1 MLFEGEKMASRAG
14 SAQSGTGTT
23 LRGGA
28 SRSTSRAR
36 VARPTKPIA
45 PLQSHLETDELLDEY
60 KRHYRI
66 GSETDLQLRLTR
78 GFTMVTRRWRKY
90 LDEHLRR
97 IGQSQA
103 RWEALFAVAM
113 SKDGSALGAIA
124 RRVGVEGP
132 TFVRMIAQF
141 EREGLVKRM
150 ADSSDRRASIIRITP
165 KGEAALSE
173 MRELTT
179 RVRKEFLGDLSVDEV
194 KRMLD
199 MLEHM
204 LSFLKD

>member
-1 MLFEGEKMASRAG
+1 MVNRSGTTH
-14 SAQSGTGTT
+14 SATSATRTSTRGTGTA
-23 LRGGA
+23 RGG
-28 SRSTSRAR
+28 SRSRA
-36 VARPTKPIA
+36 ARPSKNVA
-45 PLQSHLETDELLDEY
+45 PLQSHLENDELLDEY

-66 GSETDLQLRLTR
+66 GSEIDLQLRLTR
-78 GFTMVTRRWRKY
+78 GFTLVTRRWRKY

-113 SKDGSALGAIA
+113 TRDGSALGAIA

-141 EREGLVKRM
+141 EREGLVKRF
-150 ADSSDRRASIIRITP
+150 ASTEDRRASIIRITP

-179 RVRKEFLGDLSVDEV
+179 RVRKEFLGELSVEDV

-204 LSFLKD
+204 LGFLKD

>member
-1 MLFEGEKMASRAG
+1 MVNR
-14 SAQSGTGTT
+14 TGTT
-23 LRGGA
+23 HSATNAPRSGMRGSSVTRGG
-28 SRSTSRAR
+28 SRPRA
-36 VARPTKPIA
+36 ARQSKNVA
-45 PLQSHLETDELLDEY
+45 PLQAHLESDELLDEY

-78 GFTMVTRRWRKY
+78 GFTLVTRRWRKY

-113 SKDGSALGAIA
+113 TREGSALGAIA

-141 EREGLVKRM
+141 EREGLVKRL
-150 ADSSDRRASIIRITP
+150 ASSEDRRASIIRITP
-165 KGEAALSE
+165 KGEAALTE
-173 MRELTT
+173 MRDLTT

-194 KRMLD
+194 KRMLE

>member
-1 MLFEGEKMASRAG
+1 MVSRATSAPTPTGAGRARARHSRAG
-14 SAQSGTGTT
+14 T
-23 LRGGA
+23 
-28 SRSTSRAR
+28 
-36 VARPTKPIA
+36 PA

-60 KRHYRI
+60 KRHYRV
-66 GSETDLQLRLTR
+66 GSEVDLQLRLTR
-78 GFTMVTRRWRKY
+78 GFTIVARRWRKY

-113 SKDGSALGAIA
+113 SRDGSALGAIA
-124 RRVGVEGP
+124 KRVGVEGP

-141 EREGLVKRM
+141 EREGLVKRL
-150 ADSSDRRASIIRITP
+150 SSTEDRRASIIRITP
-165 KGEAALSE
+165 KGEQVLTQ
-173 MRELTT
+173 MRDLTT
-179 RVRKEFLGDLSVDEV
+179 KVRKEFLGELSVDEV
-194 KRMLD
+194 RRMLD

>member
-1 MLFEGEKMASRAG
+1 MVSRAG
-14 SAQSGTGTT
+14 SVHGYASAGKAARSRGT
-23 LRGGA
+23 
-28 SRSTSRAR
+28 RSSA
-36 VARPTKPIA
+36 APA
-45 PLQSHLETDELLDEY
+45 PLQSHLESDELLDEY
-60 KRHYRI
+60 KRHYRV
-66 GSETDLQLRLTR
+66 GSEIDLQLRLTR
-78 GFTMVTRRWRKY
+78 GFTIVARRWRKY

-113 SKDGSALGAIA
+113 SREGSALGTIA
-124 RRVGVEGP
+124 KRVGVEGP

-141 EREGLVKRM
+141 EREGLVKRL
-150 ADSSDRRASIIRITP
+150 ASSEDRRASIIRITP
-165 KGEAALSE
+165 KGEQVLTQ
-173 MRELTT
+173 MRDLTT
-179 RVRKEFLGDLSVDEV
+179 KVRKEFLGELSVDDV

>member
-1 MLFEGEKMASRAG
+1 MVSRTSSAHSAATNAG
-14 SAQSGTGTT
+14 RSS
-23 LRGGA
+23 LRG
-28 SRSTSRAR
+28 SRRVTRAKN
-36 VARPTKPIA
+36 VA
-45 PLQSHLETDELLDEY
+45 PLQAHLENDELLDEY

-78 GFTMVTRRWRKY
+78 GFTLVTRRWRKY

-113 SKDGSALGAIA
+113 TREGSALGAIA

-141 EREGLVKRM
+141 EREGLVKRH
-150 ADSSDRRASIIRITP
+150 ASAEDRRASIIRITS
-165 KGEAALSE
+165 KGEAALAE
-173 MRELTT
+173 MREVTT

-204 LSFLKD
+204 LGFLKD

>member
-1 MLFEGEKMASRAG
+1 MVSRATSAPTPTGAGRARVRPSRAG
-14 SAQSGTGTT
+14 T
-23 LRGGA
+23 
-28 SRSTSRAR
+28 
-36 VARPTKPIA
+36 PA

-60 KRHYRI
+60 KRHYRV
-66 GSETDLQLRLTR
+66 GSEVDLQLRLTR
-78 GFTMVTRRWRKY
+78 GFTIVARRWRKY

-113 SKDGSALGAIA
+113 SRDGSALGAIA
-124 RRVGVEGP
+124 KRVGVEGP

-141 EREGLVKRM
+141 EREGLVKRL
-150 ADSSDRRASIIRITP
+150 SSTADRRASIIRITA
-165 KGEAALSE
+165 KGEQVLTQ
-173 MRELTT
+173 MRDLTT
-179 RVRKEFLGDLSVDEV
+179 KVRKEFLGDLSVDEV
-194 KRMLD
+194 RRMLD

>member
-1 MLFEGEKMASRAG
+1 MVSRAS
-14 SAQSGTGTT
+14 SAHSAASSGTG
-23 LRGGA
+23 RGTPRT
-28 SRSTSRAR
+28 RSARA
-36 VARPTKPIA
+36 PKPAA
-45 PLQSHLETDELLDEY
+45 PLQSHLESNELLDEY

-78 GFTMVTRRWRKY
+78 GFTLVTRRWRKY

-103 RWEALFAVAM
+103 RWEVLFAVAM
-113 SKDGSALGAIA
+113 TREGSALGAIA

-141 EREGLVKRM
+141 EREGLVKRL
-150 ADSSDRRASIIRITP
+150 ASSSDRRASIIRITP
-165 KGEAALSE
+165 KGETALAE

-179 RVRKEFLGDLSVDEV
+179 RVRKEFLGELSVDDV
-194 KRMLD
+194 KRMLE

-204 LSFLKD
+204 LTFLKD

>member
-1 MLFEGEKMASRAG
+1 MVSRAG
-14 SAQSGTGTT
+14 SAQSGAGAT
-23 LRGGA
+23 LRGAA
-28 SRSTSRAR
+28 SRSTSRPRA
-36 VARPTKPIA
+36 ARPTKPVA
-45 PLQSHLETDELLDEY
+45 PLQSHLETDELLEEY

-113 SKDGSALGAIA
+113 SREGSALGHIA

-150 ADSSDRRASIIRITP
+150 ADTSDRRASIIRITP

-179 RVRKEFLGDLSVDEV
+179 RVRKEFLGELSVDDV

-199 MLEHM
+199 MLDHM
-204 LSFLKD
+204 LTFLQD

>member
-1 MLFEGEKMASRAG
+1 MVNRTSSAHSAASAG
-14 SAQSGTGTT
+14 RTS
-23 LRGGA
+23 LRGSSATRGG
-28 SRSTSRAR
+28 SRQRTSRQSR
-36 VARPTKPIA
+36 NVA
-45 PLQSHLETDELLDEY
+45 PLQAHLESDELLDEY
-60 KRHYRI
+60 KRYYRI

-78 GFTMVTRRWRKY
+78 GFTLVTRRWRKY

-113 SKDGSALGAIA
+113 TREGSALGTIA

-141 EREGLVKRM
+141 EREGLVKRLE
-150 ADSSDRRASIIRITP
+150 STEDRRASIIRITP
-165 KGEAALSE
+165 KGEAALAE
-173 MRELTT
+173 MREVTT
-179 RVRKEFLGDLSVDEV
+179 RVRKEFLGDLSVEDV

-204 LSFLKD
+204 LSFLKA

>member
-1 MLFEGEKMASRAG
+1 MLFEGEKMVSRAG
-14 SAQSGTGTT
+14 SAQSGASPTVRGTGN
-23 LRGGA
+23 RSA
-28 SRSTSRAR
+28 SRTR
-36 VARPTKPIA
+36 VARPAKPVA
-45 PLQSHLETDELLDEY
+45 PLQAHLETDELLEEY

-66 GSETDLQLRLTR
+66 GSEIDLQLRLTR

-113 SKDGSALGAIA
+113 SREGSALGHIA

-179 RVRKEFLGDLSVDEV
+179 KVRKDFLGELSVDDV

-204 LSFLKD
+204 LTFLQD

>member
-1 MLFEGEKMASRAG
+1 MVNRAG
-14 SAQSGTGTT
+14 SAHSGTSAGARSGMRGSGIA
-23 LRGGA
+23 RGGSRPRA
-28 SRSTSRAR
+28 SRPAKN
-36 VARPTKPIA
+36 AA
-45 PLQSHLETDELLDEY
+45 PLQAHLENDELLDEY

-78 GFTMVTRRWRKY
+78 GFTLVTRRWRKY

-113 SKDGSALGAIA
+113 TREGSALGTIA

-141 EREGLVKRM
+141 EREGLVKRL
-150 ADSSDRRASIIRITP
+150 ASTEDRRASIIRITP
-165 KGEAALSE
+165 KGEAALTE
-173 MRELTT
+173 MRDLTT
-179 RVRKEFLGDLSVDEV
+179 RVRKDFLGELSVEDV
-194 KRMLD
+194 RRMLD
-199 MLEHM
+199 MLEQ
-204 LSFLKD
+204 LLTFVKD

>member
-1 MLFEGEKMASRAG
+1 MSRAG
-14 SAQSGTGTT
+14 SVRA
-23 LRGGA
+23 LAAA
-28 SRSTSRAR
+28 SRTSRTRGTR
-36 VARPTKPIA
+36 VARGTRGSAAPA
-45 PLQSHLETDELLDEY
+45 PLQAHLESDELLEEY
-60 KRHYRI
+60 KRHYRV
-66 GSETDLQLRLTR
+66 GSEIDLQLRLTR
-78 GFTMVTRRWRKY
+78 GFTIVARRWRKY

-113 SKDGSALGAIA
+113 SRDGSALGAIA
-124 RRVGVEGP
+124 KRVGVEGP

-141 EREGLVKRM
+141 EREGLVKRL
-150 ADSSDRRASIIRITP
+150 ASSEDRRASIIRITP
-165 KGEAALSE
+165 KGEQVLTQ

-179 RVRKEFLGDLSVDEV
+179 KVRKEFLGELSVDDV
-194 KRMLD
+194 RKMLD

>member
-1 MLFEGEKMASRAG
+1 MVNRASTAH
-14 SAQSGTGTT
+14 SATNAARSG
-23 LRGGA
+23 LRG
-28 SRSTSRAR
+28 SS
-36 VARPTKPIA
+36 VARSGSKSRQSKNAA
-45 PLQSHLETDELLDEY
+45 PLQAHLESDELLDEY
-60 KRHYRI
+60 KRYYRI
-66 GSETDLQLRLTR
+66 GSEIDLQLRLTR
-78 GFTMVTRRWRKY
+78 GFTLVTRRWRKY

-113 SKDGSALGAIA
+113 TREGSALGTIA

-141 EREGLVKRM
+141 EREGLVKRLE
-150 ADSSDRRASIIRITP
+150 STEDRRASIIRITP
-165 KGEAALSE
+165 KGEAALAE
-173 MRELTT
+173 MREVTT
-179 RVRKEFLGDLSVDEV
+179 RVRKEFLGDLSVDDV

>member
-1 MLFEGEKMASRAG
+1 MVSRVSAHSGLSAGGRG
-14 SAQSGTGTT
+14 SASGG
-23 LRGGA
+23 RA
-28 SRSTSRAR
+28 SSRAR
-36 VARPTKPIA
+36 HARPAKSMA
-45 PLQSHLETDELLDEY
+45 PLQAHLESDELLDEY
-60 KRHYRI
+60 KKYYRI

-78 GFTMVTRRWRKY
+78 GFTLVTRRWRKY

-113 SKDGSALGAIA
+113 TRDGSALGTIA
-124 RRVGVEGP
+124 KRVGVEGP

-141 EREGLVKRM
+141 EREGLVKRL
-150 ADSSDRRASIIRITP
+150 ASNADRRASIIRITP
-165 KGEAALSE
+165 KGEQVLTQ
-173 MRELTT
+173 MRDLTT
-179 RVRKEFLGDLSVDEV
+179 KVRKEFLGELSVDDV
-194 KRMLD
+194 KKMLD

>member
-1 MLFEGEKMASRAG
+1 MVNRSGTTH
-14 SAQSGTGTT
+14 SATSATRTSTRGTGTA
-23 LRGGA
+23 RGA
-28 SRSTSRAR
+28 SRSRT
-36 VARPTKPIA
+36 ARPSKNVA
-45 PLQSHLETDELLDEY
+45 PLQSHLENDELLDEY

-66 GSETDLQLRLTR
+66 GSEVDLQLRLTR
-78 GFTMVTRRWRKY
+78 GFTLVTRRWRKY

-113 SKDGSALGAIA
+113 TRDGSALGAIA

-141 EREGLVKRM
+141 EREGLVKRF
-150 ADSSDRRASIIRITP
+150 ASTEDRRASIIRITP

-179 RVRKEFLGDLSVDEV
+179 RVRKEFLGELSVDDV

-204 LSFLKD
+204 LGFLKD